1 MFNDP
6 GDQNIK
12 SAVEDTVSEC
22 DEDCEFTSDN
32 AILYTTNI
40 TSAEVT
46 RPRDTTEH
54 STSVGVTNSPGRVQI
69 NLNKP
74 SPRVNE
80 SDFEPIIPTEEIIIS
95 DEVTGVTVR
104 TNDGVMVTN
113 PNVAI
118 EIKFPGKKPTEDT
131 ENVSVKFS
139 FGDEDEKE
147 NEIDDSLIDNS
158 GLYDVVTSPVIS
170 TTTEFVPPNFDSL
183 PVFEKDIFTT
193 TEAVYNGILTPEET
207 TGKKIVENKLPTA
220 AETTRPEIIKFTT
233 LRPGTMTVNTSS
245 QVTEGNLLIN
255 SDSVD
260 DLEDKNIIED
270 IQRPAMPR
278 FDEIGSPTENG
289 AYSTS
294 TASTLIIESTSKTAK
309 TDVESVITSQGDKDA
324 SISQASSTSRT
335 EEVLSTSSNE
345 EVLLTSSTG
354 NVLST
359 STLRTEEILSTST
372 SSTQE
377 VLSTSLI
384 STNVLSSTSTSRTEA
399 EYSTSTTKEL
409 SSTSKSTSKTEEVS
423 STSGNNVLSTS
434 ASSTT
439 VLSSSTS
446 RTEEVLSTSTSR
458 TAEVLSTSRT
468 EEVLST
474 STSNT
479 EEVLKSK
486 ETSSATGSDM
496 QPKLDENENT
506 SVMTEATNSDF
517 VTDDMNSSNQSP
529 EGIET
534 AITGSDGEKPKQP
547 EQTDISTSSAINEIF
562 TLKTPTIS
570 STDKPIKS
578 QTSTSITIEQ
588 SSPAESH
595 ETLSS
600 PEIMSSTEPTKNTI
614 TTFPSSAV
622 KIPVV
627 ATEEQ
632 QAGPVISSALPTQQ
646 PTTKNISIND
656 LTSESTEAS
665 PFEIEQTTKTRLEQA
680 GLGLTTEMNRD
691 RESSHS
697 EVPSVTTTN
706 TIIGGESV
714 SSLPSEISSAP
725 DPTKE
730 KEKTLTDVIAG
741 AEERSPDRNGTGD
754 GEGVSQRED
763 MSDQTSSEGVGGK
776 VLVTTVSYGLEN
788 TMSTPTSSLGQ
799 TNQER
804 ENSTGSSTS
813 SSATT
818 LTSIRER
825 PSPTARPRT
834 DDVTTTRSSGS
845 YPSSRTESAV
855 PSSVSR
861 LPSPPQPRLDDGLV
875 PGNELILSSLSY
887 SV

>member
-1 MFNDP
+1 
-6 GDQNIK
+6 
-12 SAVEDTVSEC
+12 
-22 DEDCEFTSDN
+22 
-32 AILYTTNI
+32 
-40 TSAEVT
+40 
-46 RPRDTTEH
+46 
-54 STSVGVTNSPGRVQI
+54 
-69 NLNKP
+69 
-74 SPRVNE
+74 
-80 SDFEPIIPTEEIIIS
+80 
-95 DEVTGVTVR
+95 
-104 TNDGVMVTN
+104 
-113 PNVAI
+113 
-118 EIKFPGKKPTEDT
+118 
-131 ENVSVKFS
+131 
-139 FGDEDEKE
+139 
-147 NEIDDSLIDNS
+147 
-158 GLYDVVTSPVIS
+158 
-170 TTTEFVPPNFDSL
+170 
-183 PVFEKDIFTT
+183 
-193 TEAVYNGILTPEET
+193 
-207 TGKKIVENKLPTA
+207 
-220 AETTRPEIIKFTT
+220 
-233 LRPGTMTVNTSS
+233 
-245 QVTEGNLLIN
+245 
-255 SDSVD
+255 
-260 DLEDKNIIED
+260 
-270 IQRPAMPR
+270 
-278 FDEIGSPTENG
+278 
-289 AYSTS
+289 
-294 TASTLIIESTSKTAK
+294 
-309 TDVESVITSQGDKDA
+309 
-324 SISQASSTSRT
+324 
-335 EEVLSTSSNE
+335 
-345 EVLLTSSTG
+345 
-354 NVLST
+354 
-359 STLRTEEILSTST
+359 
-372 SSTQE
+372 
-377 VLSTSLI
+377 
-384 STNVLSSTSTSRTEA
+384 
-399 EYSTSTTKEL
+399 
-409 SSTSKSTSKTEEVS
+409 
-423 STSGNNVLSTS
+423 
-434 ASSTT
+434 
-439 VLSSSTS
+439 
-446 RTEEVLSTSTSR
+446 
-458 TAEVLSTSRT
+458 
-468 EEVLST
+468 
-474 STSNT
+474 
-479 EEVLKSK
+479 
-486 ETSSATGSDM
+486 M

-627 ATEEQ
+627 ITEEQ
-632 QAGPVISSALPTQQ
+632 QVGPVISSALPTQQ

-741 AEERSPDRNGTGD
+741 ADERSPDRNGTGD

>member
-1 MFNDP
+1 M
-6 GDQNIK
+6 
-12 SAVEDTVSEC
+12 SEC

-158 GLYDVVTSPVIS
+158 GPYDVVTSPVIS

-345 EVLLTSSTG
+345 EVLSTSSTG

-359 STLRTEEILSTST
+359 STLRTEEILST
-372 SSTQE
+372 
-377 VLSTSLI
+377 
-384 STNVLSSTSTSRTEA
+384 
-399 EYSTSTTKEL
+399 
-409 SSTSKSTSKTEEVS
+409 
-423 STSGNNVLSTS
+423 
-434 ASSTT
+434 
-439 VLSSSTS
+439 
-446 RTEEVLSTSTSR
+446 
-458 TAEVLSTSRT
+458 STSRT

-506 SVMTEATNSDF
+506 SVMTEATNSDL

-741 AEERSPDRNGTGD
+741 ADERSPDRNGTGD